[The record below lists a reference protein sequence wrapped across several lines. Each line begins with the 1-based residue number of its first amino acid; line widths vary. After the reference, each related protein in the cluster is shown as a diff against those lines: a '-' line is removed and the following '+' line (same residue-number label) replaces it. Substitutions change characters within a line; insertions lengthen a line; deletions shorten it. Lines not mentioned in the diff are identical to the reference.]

1 MFKLFN
7 LRTLRGLVI
16 WFVII
21 TLVIILYA
29 DEATPMPLSIADRL
43 LIAAGIVVFL
53 NLPFVKA
60 IGRIYLN
67 TKPDDGD
74 LDD

>member
-1 MFKLFN
+1 MSLLIN
-7 LRTLRGLVI
+7 LRKLAI
-16 WFVII
+16 WFAVI
-21 TLVIILYA
+21 TVVIILYA
-29 DEATPMPLSIADRL
+29 DETDPMPVSIAGRL
-43 LIAAGIVVFL
+43 LIAAGIVIVL
-53 NLPFVKA
+53 NIPFVKA